1 MNILVPFDV
10 KPVSR
15 RAAETALDLFSGT
28 EDAHITAVHFSS
40 GDDTPAEIAASELET
55 MAEEYDVRVKSDIQ
69 IIEHGAESKTAVRK
83 AITDTIEDKDIDLV
97 VLGHEEKSLFEE
109 IFRSDTSERVLE
121 IQQIPVLLV
130 P

>member
-15 RAAETALDLFSGT
+15 RAAEAALNLFSGN
-28 EDAHITAVHFSS
+28 EDAHITAVHFST
-40 GDDTPAEIAASELET
+40 GEDTPAEIAASEVES
-55 MAEEYDVRVKSDIQ
+55 MGDEYEVSVESDIQ
-69 IIEHGAESKTAVRK
+69 VIDHGAESKAAIRT
-83 AITDTIEDKDIDLV
+83 AITETIADNDIDLV

-121 IQQIPVLLV
+121 IQEIPVLLV